1 MQNYTAELINND
13 MISIFNYSFWK
24 KDIEGDTMINGEKY
38 KSLNKINYMIPLNGL
53 GSFLSSYQPPKQEN
67 SFSDNNA
74 NGANNNLG
82 NNLKSDNKI
91 IKEICE
97 EIHEEIE
104 EKKKRGRPRKENII
118 TNDDQKRKNIVQVE
132 YMKRR
137 YHNDSEYREKC
148 KEKNRAIYA
157 KIKEEKKFD
166 DIINLKKEIKSLYNK
181 R

>member
-1 MQNYTAELINND
+1 
-13 MISIFNYSFWK
+13 
-24 KDIEGDTMINGEKY
+24 
-38 KSLNKINYMIPLNGL
+38 MIPLNGM

-67 SFSDNNA
+67 SFSDNNV
-74 NGANNNLG
+74 NGASNNLG
-82 NNLKSDNKI
+82 NNLKSDNQI
-91 IKEICE
+91 IKEIGE

-118 TNDDQKRKNIVQVE
+118 TDDDKKRKNIVQVE

-181 R
+181 RYREKQHHRNHGLPANI